1 MSHEVSSIGQ
11 DHMEVHEMF
20 ETEALDRLAQ
30 MERDNG
36 QPLESRS
43 RENYLACIPIIST
56 SLSSY
61 LCRIIPA
68 LVEVQE
74 QRLQN
79 QYCADDLLAHADADT
94 NILPSPKSSD
104 SEVQEVSWDETS
116 SISSS
121 SSSNRAT
128 PQPAPA
134 KFIPGSQAKRRVDR
148 VLRFQ
153 CWVCAH
159 KVGSYDGMHK
169 HVKKTHPQEIWNKSR
184 VMHIPEMTVGEW
196 EEQERFQV

>member
-1 MSHEVSSIGQ
+1 
-11 DHMEVHEMF
+11 MEVHKIF

-30 MERDNG
+30 MERDTG

-43 RENYLACIPIIST
+43 REIYLACIPLIST

-68 LVEVQE
+68 LGEVQE
-74 QRLQN
+74 QQLQN
-79 QYCADDLLAHADADT
+79 QNCADDLLAHADADT
-94 NILPSPKSSD
+94 NIIPSPESSD
-104 SEVQEVSWDETS
+104 SEAREISWDETS
-116 SISSS
+116 SSSS
-121 SSSNRAT
+121 SRAT
-128 PQPAPA
+128 PQSAPTR
-134 KFIPGSQAKRRVDR
+134 FIRGSQAKRRVDR
-148 VLRFQ
+148 ILRFQ

-169 HVKKTHPQEIWNKSR
+169 HVKKTHPDEIWNKSR